1 MPNARKPK
9 NGAGAKPRADIAASY
24 NAVKNSQGRRYTG
37 MRVGRGH
44 MWNYDAGQT
53 KVTPDESTFTY
64 AVTKRRKGKAPEGS
78 GVPVGTEY
86 HWYIL
91 AHQVMKK
98 LDANDYSTSLE
109 GTKYKLAHRRAEHDK
124 WTSPTRPSGGT

>member
-44 MWNYDAGQT
+44 TWNYDAGQ
-53 KVTPDESTFTY
+53 
-64 AVTKRRKGKAPEGS
+64 S
-78 GVPVGTEY
+78 GGGQSLDDHATALTVPRSGIPAQNAGE
-86 HWYIL
+86 I
-91 AHQVMKK
+91 
-98 LDANDYSTSLE
+98 
-109 GTKYKLAHRRAEHDK
+109 
-124 WTSPTRPSGGT
+124 PSGTLSFQGLGRF